1 LLAITES
8 RVALLLLIN
17 LLLLLLGTIMDMA
30 PLILITTPI
39 LYPVVVGALGMDPVQ
54 FGIMMMLNLGI
65 GLATP
70 PVGSALFV
78 GCAVGKTS
86 IENATKAMLPFY
98 AVMIVVL
105 MLITFIP
112 TVVMFIPNLIMG

>member
-1 LLAITES
+1 
-8 RVALLLLIN
+8 
-17 LLLLLLGTIMDMA
+17 
-30 PLILITTPI
+30 
-39 LYPVVVGALGMDPVQ
+39 MDPVQ

-98 AVMIVVL
+98 VVMIVVL

-112 TVVMFIPNLIMG
+112 KMVMFIPNLLMG